1 MTSLEIKNLDVSFGA
16 RKVLDNLSFSL
27 NSGEI
32 AALLGPSGCGK
43 TTLLRSI
50 AGLIQPTS
58 KSFFIIITSA

>member
-32 AALLGPSGCGK
+32 AALLGPSGC
-43 TTLLRSI
+43 
-50 AGLIQPTS
+50 
-58 KSFFIIITSA
+58 